1 MTEMI
6 ALLALIQDHAPAAA
20 EHAQAPNVF
29 AFTFNVSFWTVIIF
43 LVLLFV
49 LAKFAFPPILGYAAA
64 REKRI
69 QDALDESARQREETR
84 QLLELQRAELAKARA
99 EAQAII
105 AEGRQAAERVRHD
118 LLNRARAEHE
128 EMLARAR
135 ADIEAERARAI
146 ETMRREAV
154 DLALAAAERL
164 VEKRL
169 DTEADRKLVS
179 DFLSR
184 AEVAEPVGAGR

>member
-1 MTEMI
+1 MI
-6 ALLALIQDHAPAAA
+6 SLLALVQEHAPAAG
-20 EHAQAPNVF
+20 EHAQSPNVF
-29 AFTFNVSFWTVIIF
+29 ALTWNVSFWTVIIF
-43 LVLLFV
+43 AILLVV

-69 QDALDESARQREETR
+69 QDALDESKRQREEAER
-84 QLLELQRAELAKARA
+84 LLEQQRAELANARA

-105 AEGRQAAERVRHD
+105 AEGRQAAERIRQD

-128 EMLARAR
+128 EMLTRAR

-146 ETMRREAV
+146 ESMRREAV
-154 DLALAAAERL
+154 ELALAAASRL
-164 VEKRL
+164 IEKRL
-169 DTEADRKLVS
+169 DNEADRKLVS

-184 AEVAEPVGAGR
+184 AEVAEPAGVAS